1 MTQKQLRILLADDD
15 MDDRYVFEL
24 AIKEL
29 SKEILLSSVVDGE
42 KLMAFLIDDS
52 NQLPDILFLDINMPR
67 KNGLDCLVEIKQNEK
82 LKNSHTTR
90 F

>member
-42 KLMAFLIDDS
+42 KLMAFPIDDS